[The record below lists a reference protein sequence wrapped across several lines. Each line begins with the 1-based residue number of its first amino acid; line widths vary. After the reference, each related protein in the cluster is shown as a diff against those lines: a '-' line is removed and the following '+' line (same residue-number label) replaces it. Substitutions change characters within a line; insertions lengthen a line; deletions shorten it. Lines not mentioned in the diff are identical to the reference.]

1 MEKWAQTMNKQKEAM
16 KGFNAALKAMN
27 GPNERKESATA
38 DAGYAILE
46 KSVSHWKLHFFEV
59 FISISNVNI
68 YCKINS
74 LLLNVKYFI
83 EMNKLLFAFPG

>member
-1 MEKWAQTMNKQKEAM
+1 MNKQKEAM

-46 KSVSHWKLHFFEV
+46 KSVSCWKLHILKV
-59 FISISNVNI
+59 FIITSNVNI
-68 YCKINS
+68 I
-74 LLLNVKYFI
+74 VK
-83 EMNKLLFAFPG
+83 